1 MTRLAGALASA
12 LLILAAL
19 APVSCAATPGAL
31 VPITVQA
38 RGTPEA
44 TDFVTV
50 AGWTVSL
57 DEAWVAIAAYR
68 AYAEEDVLG
77 ALLRPGVARAHGG
90 IDPDNGRRI
99 RAEWLAPVV
108 VDALGGDQRLGLV
121 DAETGAIDEVA
132 VTFADAPSSAG
143 ETRGE
148 QAWVA
153 GTATRDDETVSFA
166 GGVTFPTSPR
176 RVENIGI
183 AGTIAPGAVLT
194 LGSDP
199 RVWLDEVA
207 FELLPESADPSTPR
221 PITADGQAHGALRLG
236 LGTSRAWSA
245 YLEANE

>member
-1 MTRLAGALASA
+1 MTGQPHPAIVRTMSARAPALDTTAWVLLVLLSIVWGASFFLAEVALAELLPVTIVAARMVFGAAGLWVLVLITRPALPRARAAPRRPRRGFGGPHVPRTPRALPGDPMTRLAGALASA

-90 IDPDNGRRI
+90 IDPDNGRLLAI
-99 RAEWLAPVV
+99 R
-108 VDALGGDQRLGLV
+108 
-121 DAETGAIDEVA
+121 
-132 VTFADAPSSAG
+132 
-143 ETRGE
+143 
-148 QAWVA
+148 
-153 GTATRDDETVSFA
+153 
-166 GGVTFPTSPR
+166 
-176 RVENIGI
+176 
-183 AGTIAPGAVLT
+183 
-194 LGSDP
+194 
-199 RVWLDEVA
+199 
-207 FELLPESADPSTPR
+207 
-221 PITADGQAHGALRLG
+221 
-236 LGTSRAWSA
+236 RAM
-245 YLEANE
+245 EH